1 MSGFRVR
8 MDRIT
13 HKKAYLVLAVFVLL
27 AVLLTVKL
35 FSMQVINYEY
45 YQNLVVEQMTTEV
58 EVNPE
63 RGTIYDT
70 NGKVI
75 AGNATRYILVI
86 SPQDIL
92 DVMAPEDNAEQA
104 EEEKDEGFL
113 LRVVNFLI
121 SLRQKVSEEEK
132 FEEKL
137 FTYVSSDGVEETGLR
152 MNELIAKFLS
162 ETVEGVEY
170 DKVIEKTQLK
180 GRRYEVIAKSVD
192 EETADK
198 IRKFIETNELKLQ
211 VYLVASSVRYYPYNE
226 LAAHVIGFT
235 DADGTGI
242 YGIEQY
248 YNNIMEGTSGRY
260 ITAQDA
266 RHQDMPFEYE
276 TYVREENGYNI
287 VTTLDMYIQYELE
300 NQLEN
305 ALKDHK
311 AANRVSGIVMDV
323 NTGGILAMAT
333 APTFDLNDPRTLN
346 DESQAILSEYTEGT
360 TEYANKRLELLYT
373 MWKNKAV
380 TETYEPGSTF
390 KIVTTAMALEEKV
403 VRTDEMFTCIGQ
415 LTVEGYPKPIHCH
428 KAGGHGTVT
437 FTVGLQQSCNPVLM
451 TIGMRLGQERFYSY
465 FEKFGYKSTTGID
478 VPSEAGTYSHK
489 FSDFTIP
496 SLAVYSFGQTFKT
509 TPIQQITAIASVANG
524 GNLVTP
530 HVMKEIVDADGN
542 VIQSYETNVK
552 RQVVS
557 SDTCKTISQILEEGV
572 SGDGGAR
579 NAYVKG
585 YKVAAKTGTSEKRD
599 KADENGEF
607 SLRVG
612 SCVAYAPADNPQI
625 AVIIMVDEPMGGS
638 VYGSVVAAPYVSN
651 LMSFILP
658 YLGYEPVYSEE
669 ELKNAEV
676 TVPSYVGASI
686 ENTKADL
693 EWRGIAYEIVGDGN
707 VITSQTPAA
716 GTSMKKENGVLY
728 LYTDGEVPSSDIE
741 VPDLV
746 GKTAEAANRIAVNA
760 GLNISISGATN
771 GSTATVTSQSPA
783 PGEKVPKGTLI
794 TISLRHDIT
803 SDD

>member
-13 HKKAYLVLAVFVLL
+13 HKKAYLVLSLFVIL
-27 AVLLTVKL
+27 AGVLTVRL
-35 FSMQVINYEY
+35 FAMQIVNHEY
-45 YQNLVVEQMTTEV
+45 YQNLVVEQITTEV

-92 DVMAPEDNAEQA
+92 NVMAPEENAEEV
-104 EEEKDEGFL
+104 EEEKDESPL
-113 LRVVNFLI
+113 LRFVNFLI
-121 SLRQKVSEEEK
+121 SLRQSDEGDEYKEP
-132 FEEKL
+132 L
-137 FTYVSSDGVEETGLR
+137 YTYVSSDGVEEKDLR
-152 MNELIAKFLS
+152 MNEFIAKFLS

-170 DKVIEKTQLK
+170 DKVIEKSLLK
-180 GRRYEVIAKSVD
+180 GRRYEVISKSVD

-198 IRKFIETNELKLQ
+198 IRNFIETYEMKSQ
-211 VYLVASSVRYYPYNE
+211 IYLVASSVRYYPYNE
-226 LAAHVIGFT
+226 LASHVIGFT

-242 YGIEQY
+242 YGVEQY

-266 RHQDMPFEYE
+266 RHHDMPFEYE
-276 TYVREENGYNI
+276 TYVQEENGYNI

-305 ALKDHK
+305 ALRDHK
-311 AANRVSGIVMDV
+311 AANRVCGIVMDV

-333 APTFDLNDPRTLN
+333 APTFDLNDPRTL
-346 DESQAILSEYTEGT
+346 DADSLAVLSEYTEGT
-360 TEYANKRLELLYT
+360 TEYANKRLDLLYT

-390 KIVTTAMALEEKV
+390 KIMTTAMALEEKV
-403 VRTDEMFTCIGQ
+403 VRTDEMFTCTGE
-415 LTVEGYPKPIHCH
+415 LSVEGYPKPIHCH

-451 TIGMRLGQERFYSY
+451 TIGMRLGQERFFGY
-465 FEKFGYKSTTGID
+465 FEKFGYKSTAGID
-478 VPSEAGTYSHK
+478 LPSEAGTYSHK
-489 FSDFTIP
+489 FADFTVT

-509 TPIQQITAIASVANG
+509 TPIQQLTAISAVANG
-524 GNLVTP
+524 GNLITP
-530 HVMKEIVDADGN
+530 HVMKEIVDDDGN

-557 SDTCKTISQILEEGV
+557 TDTCKTISQILEEGV
-572 SGDGGAR
+572 SGNGGAR

-585 YKVAAKTGTSEKRD
+585 YKVAAKTGTSEKKD
-599 KADENGEF
+599 KKDEYGEY

-612 SCVAYAPADNPQI
+612 SCVAYAPADDPHV
-625 AVIIMVDEPMGGS
+625 AVIIVVDEPMGGS

-651 LMSFILP
+651 LLSFVLP
-658 YLGYEPVYSEE
+658 YLGYEPSYTED
-669 ELKNAEV
+669 ELKNAEI

-686 ENTKADL
+686 ENTEADL
-693 EWRGIAYEIVGDGN
+693 EWRGIAYEIIGDGDT
-707 VITSQTPAA
+707 ITSQTPVG
-716 GTSMKKENGVLY
+716 GTSMRKESGVLY
-728 LYTDGEVPSSDIE
+728 LYTDGNVPSSDVT

-746 GKTAEAANRIAVNA
+746 GKTAEAANRIAVNS

-783 PGEKVPKGTLI
+783 AGEVVPKGTLI
-794 TISLRHDIT
+794 MIDLRHDIT